1 MIPRIRTGSGSGVK
15 LLKLEKEK
23 VTMGIFMR
31 ERQKTLQI
39 DSAAL
44 TDRGRQREVNEDYVF
59 HQSAQ
64 TPQHEP
70 VGLFMVC
77 DGLGGHQ
84 AGEIASRMAVE
95 TITAELSDLF
105 LFHDSANGNGTRP
118 SSRTL
123 NEEIE
128 RAVKKANT
136 QLRTYANSHPK
147 AANLGTTVT
156 LALLFGEFVYL
167 ANTGDGRAYAW
178 RAGRLT
184 RITQD
189 HSLAAELA
197 RQGVIEDDQIAG
209 HARSNVLT
217 RAVGI
222 KDEVEVDLFD
232 WILQPGD
239 KLLLCSDGLWK
250 AFPDTNELAQLL
262 ASAQTSA
269 ELCQQL
275 VAQAKERDG
284 SDNISAVVI
293 TMNETEC

>member
-1 MIPRIRTGSGSGVK
+1 
-15 LLKLEKEK
+15 
-23 VTMGIFMR
+23 MGLFIR

-44 TDRGRQREVNEDYVF
+44 TDRGQQRQINEDYIF

-64 TPQHEP
+64 TPQQEP
-70 VGLFMVC
+70 VGLFVVC

-84 AGEIASRMAVE
+84 AGEIASRLAVE
-95 TITAELSDLF
+95 TITTELSDLF
-105 LFHDSANGNGTRP
+105 SAHGATDHQATRP
-118 SSRTL
+118 SALTL
-123 NEEIE
+123 NESIE
-128 RAVKKANT
+128 RAIVKTNAEI
-136 QLRTYANSHPK
+136 RAYATKHPQK

-156 LALLFGEFVYL
+156 LALVQGEFVHL
-167 ANTGDGRAYAW
+167 ANVGDGRAYAW
-178 RAGRLT
+178 RAGSLT

-197 RQGVIEDDQIAG
+197 RQGVIEDAEIAG

-222 KDEVEVDLFD
+222 KDEVEVDMFD
-232 WILQPGD
+232 WLLQPGD

-250 AFPDTNELAQLL
+250 AFPDNNELARFL

-269 ELCQQL
+269 ELCQAL

-293 TMNETEC
+293 TLNQTEC

>member
-1 MIPRIRTGSGSGVK
+1 
-15 LLKLEKEK
+15 
-23 VTMGIFMR
+23 MGIFIR

-44 TDRGRQREVNEDYVF
+44 TDRGQQRQINEDYIF

-64 TPQHEP
+64 TPQQEP
-70 VGLFMVC
+70 MGLFMVC

-84 AGEIASRMAVE
+84 AGEIASRLAVE
-95 TITAELSDLF
+95 TITTELSGLF
-105 LFHDSANGNGTRP
+105 SAQGSTDHQATRP
-118 SSRTL
+118 SALTL
-123 NEEIE
+123 NESIK
-128 RAVKKANT
+128 RAIIKANAEI
-136 QLRTYANSHPK
+136 RAYATNHPQK

-156 LALLFGEFVYL
+156 LALVQGEFVHL
-167 ANTGDGRAYAW
+167 ANVGDGRAYAW
-178 RAGRLT
+178 RAGNLT

-197 RQGVIEDDQIAG
+197 RQGVIEDAQIAG

-222 KDEVEVDLFD
+222 KDEVEVDMFD
-232 WILQPGD
+232 WLLQPGD

-250 AFPDTNELAQLL
+250 AFPDNNELARFL

-269 ELCQQL
+269 ELCQAL

-293 TMNETEC
+293 TLNQTEC

>member
-1 MIPRIRTGSGSGVK
+1 
-15 LLKLEKEK
+15 
-23 VTMGIFMR
+23 MR
-31 ERQKTLQI
+31 EAQKTLQI

-44 TDRGRQREVNEDYVF
+44 TDRGRRREINEDYVF

-64 TPQHEP
+64 TPQREV

-84 AGEIASRMAVE
+84 AGEIASRTAVE
-95 TITAELSDLF
+95 TITTELKGLF
-105 LFHDSANGNGTRP
+105 SAFGSANHQATRP
-118 SSRTL
+118 SNHIL
-123 NEEIE
+123 NERIE
-128 RAVKKANT
+128 KAILKANT
-136 QLRTYANSHPK
+136 EIRAYATKHPEK

-156 LALLFGEFVYL
+156 LALVQGEFVHL
-167 ANTGDGRAYAW
+167 ANIGDGRAYAW
-178 RAGRLT
+178 RAGSLT
-184 RITQD
+184 RLTQD

-197 RQGVIEDDQIAG
+197 RQGVIEESQIAG

-232 WILQPGD
+232 WVLQPGD

-250 AFPDTNELAQLL
+250 AFSDNDELARLL

-269 ELCQQL
+269 QLCQEL

-293 TMNETEC
+293 TVNEIEC

>member
-1 MIPRIRTGSGSGVK
+1 
-15 LLKLEKEK
+15 
-23 VTMGIFMR
+23 MGIFIR
-31 ERQKTLQI
+31 EREKTLQI

-44 TDRGRQREVNEDYVF
+44 TDRGQQRQINEDYIF

-64 TPQHEP
+64 TPQQEP

-84 AGEIASRMAVE
+84 AGEIASRLAVE
-95 TITAELSDLF
+95 TVTTELSDLF
-105 LFHDSANGNGTRP
+105 SAHGSTDHQATRP
-118 SSRTL
+118 SALTL
-123 NEEIE
+123 NESIE
-128 RAVKKANT
+128 RAIIKANAEI
-136 QLRTYANSHPK
+136 RAYAAKHPQK

-156 LALLFGEFVYL
+156 LALVQGEFVHL
-167 ANTGDGRAYAW
+167 ANVGDGRAYAW
-178 RAGRLT
+178 RAGSLT

-197 RQGVIEDDQIAG
+197 RQGVIEDAQIAG

-222 KDEVEVDLFD
+222 KDEVEVDMFD
-232 WILQPGD
+232 WLLQPGD

-250 AFPDTNELAQLL
+250 AFPDNNELARFL

-269 ELCQQL
+269 ELCQEL

-293 TMNETEC
+293 TLNQTEC

>member
-1 MIPRIRTGSGSGVK
+1 
-15 LLKLEKEK
+15 
-23 VTMGIFMR
+23 MGIFMR
-31 ERQKTLQI
+31 EIQTTLQI

-44 TDRGRQREVNEDYVF
+44 TDRGQQREINEDHIF

-64 TPQHEP
+64 TPEGEN
-70 VGLFMVC
+70 VGLFIVC

-84 AGEIASRMAVE
+84 AGEVASQIAVE
-95 TITAELSDLF
+95 IINTEFSDLF
-105 LFHDSANGNGTRP
+105 FGHGSSDNYTTRP

-123 NEEIE
+123 NERIG
-128 RAVKKANT
+128 RAIQKANAEI
-136 QLRTYANSHPK
+136 RAYANNHPQK

-156 LALLFGEFVYL
+156 LALLQGELVYI
-167 ANTGDGRAYAW
+167 ANIGDGRAYAW
-178 RAGRLT
+178 RAGDLI

-197 RQGVIEDDQIAG
+197 RQGLIDDTQIAG

-217 RAVGI
+217 RAVGV
-222 KDEVEVDLFD
+222 KDTVEVDVFD
-232 WILQPGD
+232 WVLQPGD

-250 AFPDTNELAQLL
+250 AFPDDQLL
-262 ASAQTSA
+262 APLLASTRTSA

-275 VAQAKERDG
+275 VTQAKERDG

-293 TMNETEC
+293 TVNETEC

>member
-1 MIPRIRTGSGSGVK
+1 
-15 LLKLEKEK
+15 
-23 VTMGIFMR
+23 MGIFMR
-31 ERQKTLQI
+31 ERQKVLQI

-44 TDRGRQREVNEDYVF
+44 TDRGQQRQINEDYIF

-64 TPQHEP
+64 TPQQES
-70 VGLFMVC
+70 VGLFIVC

-95 TITAELSDLF
+95 TITAELSGLF
-105 LFHDSANGNGTRP
+105 SAHGSAGNNTTRP
-118 SSRTL
+118 SALTL
-123 NEEIE
+123 NERIE
-128 RAVKKANT
+128 RAIVKANT
-136 QLRTYANSHPK
+136 EIRTYATNHPQK

-156 LALLFGEFVYL
+156 LALVQGEFVHI
-167 ANTGDGRAYAW
+167 ANVGDGRAYAW
-178 RAGRLT
+178 RAGRLI
-184 RITQD
+184 RLTQD

-197 RQGVIEDDQIAG
+197 RQGVIEDAQIAG
-209 HARSNVLT
+209 HARSNILT

-232 WILQPGD
+232 WTLEAGD
-239 KLLLCSDGLWK
+239 RLLLCSDGLWK
-250 AFPDTNELAQLL
+250 AFPDNNELARLL
-262 ASAQTSA
+262 SSAQTSA
-269 ELCQQL
+269 ELCQHL